1 MRTRT
6 KHGGTCVLLP
16 SHRQSSANIFLFGYT
31 RSYITSCVC
40 KQDGLWISPQET
52 WGGDGGDVG
61 KDDDDEEDED
71 EDDSEDGN
79 TNTHTSSSEQTA
91 SGGPPSPMP
100 DGFVSNHTGGVKDEN
115 EKGE

>member
-16 SHRQSSANIFLFGYT
+16 SHRQSSANILLFDT
-31 RSYITSCVC
+31 HVHITSCVC

-52 WGGDGGDVG
+52 WGGGDVG

-100 DGFVSNHTGGVKDEN
+100 DGFVSNHTGGDTD